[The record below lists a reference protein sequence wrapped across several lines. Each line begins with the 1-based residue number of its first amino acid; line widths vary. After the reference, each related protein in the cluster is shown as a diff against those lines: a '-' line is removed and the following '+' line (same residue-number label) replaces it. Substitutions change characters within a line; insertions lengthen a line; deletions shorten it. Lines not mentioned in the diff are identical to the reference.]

1 MSKAQYAICLAT
13 LCLILVLD
21 GSYISLLQKTKLAKL
36 IFSAKL
42 LILTFD
48 LQADTAV
55 EVEKAK
61 IIQQRVI
68 SGGNQNLPQLL
79 PPLSSFLTIQMFCS
93 RFSRGLDE
101 I

>member
-55 EVEKAK
+55 DVEKAK

-79 PPLSSFLTIQMFCS
+79 PPLSFFLTIQMFCS